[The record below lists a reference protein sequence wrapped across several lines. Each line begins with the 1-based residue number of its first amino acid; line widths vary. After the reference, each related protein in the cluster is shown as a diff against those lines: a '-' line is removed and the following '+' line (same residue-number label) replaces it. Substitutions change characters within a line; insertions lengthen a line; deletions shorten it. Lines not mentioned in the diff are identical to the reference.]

1 MVDSLLDK
9 ARRVVVQHYQEIE
22 KGSYDVNK
30 ELMSGSSLPTPDLDV
45 NTHAAGGGPVKD
57 DADILPGSAEWQSSR
72 GDPDVEARSAQETP
86 VDGTDEHAQSS
97 GHQILTFMQRLK
109 PVVQPVI
116 DAVRTQMAG
125 HEDAET

>member
-1 MVDSLLDK
+1 M
-9 ARRVVVQHYQEIE
+9 VQHYQEIE

-57 DADILPGSAEWQSSR
+57 DADILPGPAEWQGSG
-72 GDPDVEARSAQETP
+72 GDPNVEAHSAQETS
-86 VDGTDEHAQSS
+86 VKNDADEHAQSS
-97 GHQILTFMQRLK
+97 DHQNLTFIQWLQ

-116 DAVRTQMAG
+116 DAMRTQMAG